1 MTDNEKW
8 NFLVE
13 QHLEFSN
20 CKECEIQEHW
30 EKYFSEIFE
39 FKTIFNEIDSQRV
52 LHIGS
57 SDREIPDIIL
67 KRDCKDL
74 FIVELK
80 QYSYSR
86 TEDFEKQLLN
96 YMAHTDLRL
105 SIGVLVCEKLY
116 LYFYTHSDN
125 NNVCLEIPFEE
136 DNKLGIKF
144 VELFSKNNFNEE
156 KAKDFIQTQSKNKND
171 IFSIKKEISPELI
184 KQLLKE
190 HFSEKYD
197 ENIVESALKDFS
209 FNCSE
214 RKINSVN
221 ADLYQNASILPRVNA
236 GGKNFTQFRVNG
248 KITGGKCPTV
258 YYVIENYVD
267 NNPGT
272 TFDQLQEA
280 FPDAAAKPEYRKL
293 VRRFEDVEEKE
304 WNGHRFNKTP
314 IVLSDGQ
321 KVAVS
326 TQWAVN
332 NMKNFIRYATALD
345 FEISAE

>member
-8 NFLVE
+8 NLLVE
-13 QHLEFSN
+13 KHSGFYNRS
-20 CKECEIQEHW
+20 ECEIQNLW

-39 FKTIFNEIDSQRV
+39 FKTVLNEIDSQRV

-67 KRDCKDL
+67 KRDGKDL

-86 TEDFEKQLLN
+86 TENFEKQLLN
-96 YMAHTDLRL
+96 YMAHIDLRL

-125 NNVCLEIPFEE
+125 NNVCLEIPFEK
-136 DNKLGIKF
+136 DNELGIKF
-144 VELFSKNNFNEE
+144 VELFSKNNFDE
-156 KAKDFIQTQSKNKND
+156 KKAREFIQTQSKNKND

-184 KQLLKE
+184 KRLLKE
-190 HFSEKYD
+190 YFSEKYD

-214 RKINSVN
+214 RKTNSVN
-221 ADLYQNASILPRVNA
+221 AGLPQKANVAPLTNA
-236 GGKNFTQFRVNG
+236 GGKKFTKYKVNG
-248 KITGGKCPTV
+248 VSTGGKKPTV
-258 YYVIENYVD
+258 YHVVKSYVEN
-267 NNPGT
+267 NSGI
-272 TFDQLQEA
+272 TFDQLQVA

-304 WNGHRFNKTP
+304 WKYNRFDKRL

-321 KVAVS
+321 EVAVS

-332 NMKNFIRYATALD
+332 NMKNFIRYATALG